1 MRKLIALLVLL
12 ALAVSAASAET
23 ITAMATEPYMDE
35 FVKYASFARVHDYDS
50 DTHMIE
56 LELMI
61 PETFAAGD
69 IEGLKVRDA
78 IYTGGK
84 EVAIESIDK
93 ENGYIILN
101 KGDYEFSEGSV
112 WLEEILD
119 GNYRPTVYGDWTW
132 MENARIEVPVSDGFL
147 FLDMIDPASGEML
160 EKPTVHNL
168 AEFVAMQLK
177 PEDPGFKAH
186 NVWVVLDENG
196 ELAVVY
202 RFYVPWQ

>member
-1 MRKLIALLVLL
+1 MKKLIALLVLL

-23 ITAMATEPYMDE
+23 ITAMATEPGMDE
-35 FVKYASFARVHDYDS
+35 FVKYASFARVHDYDN

-56 LELMI
+56 LELII

-69 IEGLKVRDA
+69 IEGLKAGDA
-78 IYTGGK
+78 IYTDGK
-84 EVAIESIDK
+84 EVVIESIDQ

-112 WLEEILD
+112 WLETTLD

-132 MENARIEVPVSDGFL
+132 MENARIEVPVSDRFL

-168 AEFVAMQLK
+168 AEFVAMQFK

-186 NVWVVLDENG
+186 NVWAVLDENG

>member
-1 MRKLIALLVLL
+1 MKKAIAVLILLMLT
-12 ALAVSAASAET
+12 VSAASANT
-23 ITAMATEPYMDE
+23 ITCIATEPYMDE

-50 DTHMIE
+50 DTNMIE

-61 PETFAAGD
+61 PEIFGGD
-69 IEGLKVRDA
+69 DVKGLKVGDA

-84 EVAIESIDK
+84 EVVIESISE
-93 ENGYIILN
+93 ENGHIVLN

-112 WLEEILD
+112 WLDEMAD
-119 GNYRPTVYGDWTW
+119 GTYRPTVYEDWMW
-132 MENARIEVPVSDGFL
+132 MENARIEVPVSDSFL
-147 FLDMIDPASGEML
+147 FLDMIDPASGECL
-160 EKPTVHNL
+160 DKPTVHNA
-168 AEFVAMQLK
+168 AEFLAMQNN

-186 NVWVVLDENG
+186 NVWVVLDESG